1 MSISNADIAFVK
13 DLFAGVGTLTTRKI
27 FGGLAIYADGVI
39 FALIDSTGALMIKT
53 KGALAE
59 ELAAEG
65 SQQFIHEVKGAT
77 RAAMLYWT
85 LPCAAMDEPELA
97 CDWLNPLCCK
107 ILDKSLLRGRISD
120 APKNYRRKLENE
132 WNAGQPV

>member
-39 FALIDSTGALMIKT
+39 FALINSTGALMRAKV
-53 KGALAE
+53 ALAE

-65 SQQFIHEVKGAT
+65 SQQFIHVGKGST
-77 RAAMLYWT
+77 RAAMPYWT

-97 CDWLNPLCCK
+97 FDWAQR
-107 ILDKSLLRGRISD
+107 SLLQNS
-120 APKNYRRKLENE
+120 
-132 WNAGQPV
+132 